1 MSPGTLP
8 DEFLL
13 VSSAEVKQPILKRL
27 CTKSTTSDMS
37 GVLNIEA
44 VCSIMSGSIQACPR
58 ESAGWSVTISF
69 TCVMSAE
76 GRGESDHRHPEER
89 GFTRLIK
96 KLNFSKMCYVNIP

>member
-37 GVLNIEA
+37 GVLYIEN
-44 VCSIMSGSIQACPR
+44 VVSRTLQF
-58 ESAGWSVTISF
+58 IS
-69 TCVMSAE
+69 
-76 GRGESDHRHPEER
+76 R
-89 GFTRLIK
+89 
-96 KLNFSKMCYVNIP
+96 